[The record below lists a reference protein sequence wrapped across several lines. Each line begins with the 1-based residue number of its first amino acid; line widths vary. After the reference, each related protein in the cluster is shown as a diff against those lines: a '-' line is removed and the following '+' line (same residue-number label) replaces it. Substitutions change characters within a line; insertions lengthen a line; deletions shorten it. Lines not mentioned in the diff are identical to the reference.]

1 MQSSPDKQDPTTRA
15 NEFYNTIVDSLRPL
29 QVRAANIQ
37 AQQVDESVARVG
49 QWEAVERPVLWEHAV
64 GMKEAMSVL
73 MREAETLKA
82 RVEGLEVGGVRNCPG
97 TRTGFNVIRSRV
109 DGCGRPLE
117 TEVLRKERER
127 LGVALCKFD
136 AEIAQ
141 AKAEIGVLLS
151 SERPTAQEE
160 VEIWETKLVAMQDT
174 KRVYKEE
181 INLIEVEL
189 LGREHY
195 ERMERDRVRAEE
207 TGLAQ
212 LKRLE
217 EQELQTRIKYN
228 TAKHKYYFPKEK
240 GWNITFGGGGIFGAC
255 KDICISEIHGN
266 LKIVAE
272 PGEFGSKGPITP
284 ARVTVTFQ
292 AATNSKRSKAKDG
305 GAGGGKKVGIRRS
318 DTGNSSER
326 TGMGSM
332 GTKGTG
338 VGNGRYSTPT
348 AQTSNAQ
355 TPRNVSNNVAKDHA
369 NTEDNSLSTSTSAAS
384 FATTTANNNNSEQPP
399 KGFAKRF
406 LRRLG
411 RKKEKYQSGK
421 DPSELG
427 PVPEDSAVI
436 SPAKGS
442 LAKKL
447 LGQSKRSGKGS
458 KKHPSGDL
466 DRLSFR
472 GNRLETSSIG
482 GQSALD
488 DLDDLESF
496 EDGETSVGGPKGQMS
511 LVDRS
516 SGRSSEDRGSYEGD
530 SPLTKEFLEKID
542 LANLPSTGLSGET
555 PLSNRSPSRTFKFA
569 KTMSKGGW
577 LVDSASIGM
586 SESHD
591 VFDDE
596 ATTALEVDDPDIDE
610 ANEHISEGE
619 RAIGGMEG
627 VYCNGRLTGFELVG
641 EKGSKVPNL
650 IIGNADVSA
659 TVFVKFVFEYDK
671 DHGWRPGQ
679 KPQDK
684 PKFHVEK
691 LRYSI
696 EGNNVP
702 MPPTLIKHIL
712 RVAIPGLIQR
722 RLLLLLP
729 KELGEYVQT
738 ARRGFEFDA
747 DVGLVGPAL
756 TVLDADIGFEIQGP
770 ERSTKEASKQK
781 AKYEAAKEARNMLG
795 LTLPQ
800 AQILSELFGGRYA
813 MLSPP
818 RPASISNLIA
828 LKARYD
834 AHPKLF
840 DQLCTVVNAAYH
852 IFAKKLAQADVLEFS
867 FKEFMDVTVSRVR
880 KKPAKARVVVQNID
894 ISVNADAVVTAIHD
908 FTQRAIEELVIKGPM
923 SDPSATLESMRDTIA
938 EDLEVLHAWH
948 VFALRELDHF
958 KSKFKT
964 AGGTVLLAADKQ
976 GVVAGIENSHYEVCC
991 CCARECGSP
1000 NSPIVLNRPIVSFT
1014 ICARSFARSMQGP
1027 LRLRLPL
1034 SLPTDQDGAISFEI
1048 PLPSPAGSLGVFMD
1062 HFKGL
1067 TVPCH
1072 LRPPVQAINWVEL
1085 SPDTAIND
1093 DMAKRV
1099 ADAIGVVQDVLKEL
1113 DTIIKE
1119 NKMTDDDNDPRKAL
1133 TQPRTM
1139 VGDRLGKMIIN
1150 RLKVKVR
1157 LDERRI
1163 GEIMSGLDSKTL
1175 GSNEAFITTA
1185 GRIISHLGDVM
1196 AFGMVPS
1203 SNTGLMIDP
1212 STDGQQYVVH
1222 LESTD
1227 ISRLRAEVQSLGFQ
1241 SAITPGGAVRLIH
1254 ALIRAAGIAF
1264 LGKTNEELVEFRHT
1278 MEGWY
1283 STQLKIGAL
1292 SHPDFHS
1299 HSAAHSPGLLTRDH
1313 LNLSMCIDTAGEV
1326 LDGVFIAHF
1335 KGTVRIGPVLYHLES
1350 FSVVRS
1356 PRLSDSR
1363 YVLVRSPGRGRRGAC
1378 HKSIDRDK

>member
-1 MQSSPDKQDPTTRA
+1 M
-15 NEFYNTIVDSLRPL
+15 
-29 QVRAANIQ
+29 
-37 AQQVDESVARVG
+37 
-49 QWEAVERPVLWEHAV
+49 
-64 GMKEAMSVL
+64 GMKRAMQVL
-73 MREAETLKA
+73 AKEEGALKTRISNLETST
-82 RVEGLEVGGVRNCPG
+82 VRNCPS

-117 TEVLRKERER
+117 TEALRRER
-127 LGVALCKFD
+127 DRLAGALCKFD
-136 AEIAQ
+136 AEIAS
-141 AKAEIGVLLS
+141 AKAEIGMLLGS
-151 SERPTAQEE
+151 SRGNKAEE

-207 TGLAQ
+207 TGLAH
-212 LKRLE
+212 LKRLQ

-228 TAKHKYYFPKEK
+228 NAKHQYYFPKEK

-284 ARVTVTFQ
+284 ARVIVTFQ
-292 AATNSKRSKAKDG
+292 AATNSKRSKDQTRRKNS
-305 GAGGGKKVGIRRS
+305 GAGVRRS
-318 DTGNSSER
+318 ETMASER
-326 TGMGSM
+326 TGRNGYDKGNAATPMSHASPMASQVTPPLSSRVDPGSDTRTSQ
-332 GTKGTG
+332 GRGGAASRKKTPETTKGHSEEHFESG
-338 VGNGRYSTPT
+338 GGEKET
-348 AQTSNAQ
+348 ADT
-355 TPRNVSNNVAKDHA
+355 TFP
-369 NTEDNSLSTSTSAAS
+369 DND
-384 FATTTANNNNSEQPP
+384 QPP

-427 PVPEDSAVI
+427 PVPEDSQVI
-436 SPAKGS
+436 NPPSRS

-447 LGQSKRSGKGS
+447 LGQSKKEGKGS
-458 KKHPSGDL
+458 KKHAGGDL

-472 GNRLETSSIG
+472 GNRLETSSVG
-482 GQSALD
+482 GQSAI
-488 DLDDLESF
+488 DDLESF
-496 EDGETSVGGPKGQMS
+496 GHDDAQ
-511 LVDRS
+511 VDRDDQEDDLS
-516 SGRSSEDRGSYEGD
+516 ISGPALREGLDDEEGIYPQEGD

-542 LANLPSTGLSGET
+542 LANLPSQESET
-555 PLSNRSPSRTFKFA
+555 PAGSRSPSRTFKFA
-569 KTMSKGGW
+569 KTMSKGSW
-577 LVDSASIGM
+577 LIDSVG

-610 ANEHISEGE
+610 TNEHISEGE

-650 IIGNADVSA
+650 TIGNADVSA

-679 KPQDK
+679 QPQDK

-712 RVAIPGLIQR
+712 RIAIPGLIQR

-756 TVLDADIGFEIQGP
+756 AVLDADIGFEIQGP
-770 ERSTKEASKQK
+770 QRSTKEASKQK
-781 AKYEAAKEARNMLG
+781 ALYEAAKEARNMLG

-813 MLSPP
+813 MMSPP
-818 RPASISNLIA
+818 RAASISNLIA
-828 LKARYD
+828 FKAKYD

-840 DQLCTVVNAAYH
+840 TELCTVINAAYH
-852 IFAKKLAQADVLEFS
+852 IFAKKVSQSDVSDFS
-867 FKEFMDVTVSRVR
+867 FKEFMEVSVARVR

-894 ISVNADAVVTAIHD
+894 IAVNADAVVTAIHD

-938 EDLEVLHAWH
+938 DDLEVLHAWH

-964 AGGTVLLAADKQ
+964 AGGTVLLAADKN
-976 GVVAGIENSHYEVCC
+976 GVVAGIENSHYE
-991 CCARECGSP
+991 
-1000 NSPIVLNRPIVSFT
+1000 
-1014 ICARSFARSMQGP
+1014 GP
-1027 LRLRLPL
+1027 LRLRMPM

-1085 SPDTAIND
+1085 SPDSAINEN
-1093 DMAKRV
+1093 MAGRV
-1099 ADAIGVVQDVLKEL
+1099 SEAIGVVQNVLKEL
-1113 DTIIKE
+1113 EEIIKE
-1119 NKMTDDDNDPRKAL
+1119 NSMFEDDNDPRKAL

-1196 AFGMVPS
+1196 NFGMVPS
-1203 SNTGLMIDP
+1203 SNTGLMLPANTP
-1212 STDGQQYVVH
+1212 SNDAQYLMH

-1264 LGKTNEELVEFRHT
+1264 MGKTSEELVEFRHT

-1283 STQLKIGAL
+1283 S
-1292 SHPDFHS
+1292 
-1299 HSAAHSPGLLTRDH
+1299 LLTRDH

-1335 KGTVRIGPVLYHLES
+1335 KGTAEDGAVRATSPLIVTNELDLVPLGKLMRGDPPEPADDDETE
-1350 FSVVRS
+1350 SVV
-1356 PRLSDSR
+1356 P
-1363 YVLVRSPGRGRRGAC
+1363 
-1378 HKSIDRDK
+1378 

>member
-1 MQSSPDKQDPTTRA
+1 MVQLTPFVPETQDSASSRA
-15 NEFYNTIVDSLRPL
+15 NAFYAQVVDSLRPL
-29 QVRAANIQ
+29 QVRASNIQ
-37 AQQVDESVARVG
+37 AAEARDQAARVAE
-49 QWEAVERPVLWEHAV
+49 WEEIERPVLWEHAI
-64 GMKEAMSVL
+64 GMKRAMQVL
-73 MREAETLKA
+73 AKEEGALQARISNLETST
-82 RVEGLEVGGVRNCPG
+82 VRNCPS

-117 TEVLRKERER
+117 TEALRRER
-127 LGVALCKFD
+127 DRLAGALCKFD
-136 AEIAQ
+136 AEIAS
-141 AKAEIGVLLS
+141 AKAEIGLLLGS
-151 SERPTAQEE
+151 TRGNKAEE

-212 LKRLE
+212 LKRLQE
-217 EQELQTRIKYN
+217 HELQTRIKYN
-228 TAKHKYYFPKEK
+228 KAKHQYYFPKEK

-266 LKIVAE
+266 LKILAE

-284 ARVTVTFQ
+284 ARVIVTFQ
-292 AATNSKRSKAKDG
+292 AATNSKRSKDQG
-305 GAGGGKKVGIRRS
+305 RGKSVAVRRS
-318 DTGNSSER
+318 ETTVSER
-326 TGMGSM
+326 ASKVRQDKGNVPTPTSQASPIRSQTVRTQMSGNAGSSDRSRPPE
-332 GTKGTG
+332 GADDGTG
-338 VGNGRYSTPT
+338 PNGRLGIDTRPPAT
-348 AQTSNAQ
+348 TSA
-355 TPRNVSNNVAKDHA
+355 
-369 NTEDNSLSTSTSAAS
+369 TED
-384 FATTTANNNNSEQPP
+384 QPP

-427 PVPEDSAVI
+427 PVPEDTQML
-436 SPAKGS
+436 SPPSRS

-447 LGQSKRSGKGS
+447 LGQSKKLGKGS
-458 KKHPSGDL
+458 KKHAGDDL

-482 GQSALD
+482 GQSAID
-488 DLDDLESF
+488 ELESF
-496 EDGETSVGGPKGQMS
+496 DEHDDDRDYDGLSVEDGGTQEE
-511 LVDRS
+511 
-516 SGRSSEDRGSYEGD
+516 SGAEEAFYPHEGD
-530 SPLTKEFLEKID
+530 ASLTKEFLDKID
-542 LANLPSTGLSGET
+542 LAALPPQETET
-555 PLSNRSPSRTFKFA
+555 PAGGRSPSRTFKFA
-569 KTMSKGGW
+569 KTMSKGSW
-577 LVDSASIGM
+577 LIDSVG
-586 SESHD
+586 SESQD

-596 ATTALEVDDPDIDE
+596 ATTALDVDDPDIDE
-610 ANEHISEGE
+610 TNEHISEGE

-627 VYCNGRLTGFELVG
+627 VYCNGRLSGFELVG

-650 IIGNADVSA
+650 TIGNADVSA

-679 KPQDK
+679 QPQDK

-756 TVLDADIGFEIQGP
+756 AVLDADIGFEVEGP
-770 ERSTKEASKQK
+770 QRSTKEASKQK
-781 AKYEAAKEARNMLG
+781 AMYDAAKEARNMLG

-813 MLSPP
+813 MMSPP
-818 RPASISNLIA
+818 RAASISNLIA
-828 LKARYD
+828 FKARYD

-840 DQLCTVVNAAYH
+840 DELCTVINAAYH
-852 IFAKKLAQADVLEFS
+852 IFAKKLSQSDVSDFS
-867 FKEFMDVTVSRVR
+867 FKDFMEVTVARVR

-908 FTQRAIEELVIKGPM
+908 FTQRAIEELVIKGPL
-923 SDPSATLESMRDTIA
+923 SDSSATLESMRDTIA
-938 EDLEVLHAWH
+938 DDLEVLHAWH

-964 AGGTVLLAADKQ
+964 AGGTVLLAADKN
-976 GVVAGIENSHYEVCC
+976 GVVAGIENSHYE
-991 CCARECGSP
+991 
-1000 NSPIVLNRPIVSFT
+1000 
-1014 ICARSFARSMQGP
+1014 GP
-1027 LRLRLPL
+1027 LRLRMPM

-1072 LRPPVQAINWVEL
+1072 LRPPVQAVNWVEL

-1093 DMAKRV
+1093 TMARRV
-1099 ADAIGVVQDVLKEL
+1099 SEAISIIQNVLQEL
-1113 DTIIKE
+1113 NTIIKE
-1119 NKMTDDDNDPRKAL
+1119 NGMYEDDNDPRKAL

-1150 RLKVKVR
+1150 RLKIKVR

-1196 AFGMVPS
+1196 NFGMVPS
-1203 SNTGLMIDP
+1203 SNTGLMLPANTP
-1212 STDGQQYVVH
+1212 STDAPYLMH

-1241 SAITPGGAVRLIH
+1241 SAITPGGAVRLVH

-1264 LGKTNEELVEFRHT
+1264 MGKTSEELVEFRHT

-1283 STQLKIGAL
+1283 S
-1292 SHPDFHS
+1292 
-1299 HSAAHSPGLLTRDH
+1299 LLTRDH

-1335 KGTVRIGPVLYHLES
+1335 KGRAEDGAVRATSPLIVTNELDLVPLGKLMRGDGPV
-1350 FSVVRS
+1350 
-1356 PRLSDSR
+1356 PTTD
-1363 YVLVRSPGRGRRGAC
+1363 G
-1378 HKSIDRDK
+1378 

>member
-1 MQSSPDKQDPTTRA
+1 MGQGYVPLDYSTPPYLWIHLSLHAARVFPPQYSSPPPRCRNTQDSASSRA
-15 NEFYNTIVDSLRPL
+15 NAFYAQVVDSLRPL
-29 QVRAANIQ
+29 QVRASNIQ
-37 AQQVDESVARVG
+37 AAEARDQATRVAE
-49 QWEAVERPVLWEHAV
+49 WEQIERPVLWEHAI
-64 GMKEAMSVL
+64 GMKRAMQVL
-73 MREAETLKA
+73 AKEEGALQARISNLETST
-82 RVEGLEVGGVRNCPG
+82 VRNCPS

-117 TEVLRKERER
+117 TEALRRER
-127 LGVALCKFD
+127 DRLAGALCKFD
-136 AEIAQ
+136 AEIAS
-141 AKAEIGVLLS
+141 AKAEIGVLLGS
-151 SERPTAQEE
+151 ARGNKAEE

-212 LKRLE
+212 LKRLQ

-228 TAKHKYYFPKEK
+228 KAKHQYYFPKEK

-284 ARVTVTFQ
+284 ARVIVTFQ
-292 AATNSKRSKAKDG
+292 AATNSKRSKDQGRRKSSG
-305 GAGGGKKVGIRRS
+305 VRRS
-318 DTGNSSER
+318 ETNVSER
-326 TGMGSM
+326 TSKAGQD
-332 GTKGTG
+332 KGN
-338 VGNGRYSTPT
+338 VPTPT
-348 AQTSNAQ
+348 SQASPMRSKTFQPQASGNASSSARPPEDAGDE
-355 TPRNVSNNVAKDHA
+355 TACGFGTD
-369 NTEDNSLSTSTSAAS
+369 TEATATASA
-384 FATTTANNNNSEQPP
+384 TNEKPP

-427 PVPEDSAVI
+427 PVPEDTQML
-436 SPAKGS
+436 SPPSRS

-447 LGQSKRSGKGS
+447 LGQSKKGGKGS
-458 KKHPSGDL
+458 KKHTSDDL

-482 GQSALD
+482 GKSAID
-488 DLDDLESF
+488 ELESF
-496 EDGETSVGGPKGQMS
+496 DDHDDDRDYDGLSAEDAGAQEEIGAGEAFYPQ
-511 LVDRS
+511 
-516 SGRSSEDRGSYEGD
+516 EGD
-530 SPLTKEFLEKID
+530 ASLTKEFLDKID
-542 LANLPSTGLSGET
+542 IGNLPPEETET
-555 PLSNRSPSRTFKFA
+555 PVGARSPSRTFKFA
-569 KTMSKGGW
+569 KTMSKGSW
-577 LVDSASIGM
+577 LIDSVG
-586 SESHD
+586 SESQD
-591 VFDDE
+591 LFDDE
-596 ATTALEVDDPDIDE
+596 ATTALDVDDPDIDE
-610 ANEHISEGE
+610 TNEHISEGE

-627 VYCNGRLTGFELVG
+627 VYCNGRLSGFELVG

-650 IIGNADVSA
+650 TIGNADVSA

-679 KPQDK
+679 QPQDK

-756 TVLDADIGFEIQGP
+756 AVLDADIGFEVEGP
-770 ERSTKEASKQK
+770 QRSTKEASKQK
-781 AKYEAAKEARNMLG
+781 AMYDAAKEARNMLG

-813 MLSPP
+813 MMSPP
-818 RPASISNLIA
+818 RAASISNLIA
-828 LKARYD
+828 FKARYD

-840 DQLCTVVNAAYH
+840 DEICTVINAAYH
-852 IFAKKLAQADVLEFS
+852 IFAKKLSQSDVSDFS
-867 FKEFMDVTVSRVR
+867 FKDFMEVTVARVR

-908 FTQRAIEELVIKGPM
+908 FTQRAIEELVIKGPL
-923 SDPSATLESMRDTIA
+923 SDSSATLESMRDTIA
-938 EDLEVLHAWH
+938 DDLEVLHAWH

-964 AGGTVLLAADKQ
+964 AGGTVLLAADKN
-976 GVVAGIENSHYEVCC
+976 GVVAGIDNSHYE
-991 CCARECGSP
+991 
-1000 NSPIVLNRPIVSFT
+1000 
-1014 ICARSFARSMQGP
+1014 GP
-1027 LRLRLPL
+1027 LRLRMPM

-1072 LRPPVQAINWVEL
+1072 LRPPVQAVNWVEL
-1085 SPDTAIND
+1085 SPDTAINET
-1093 DMAKRV
+1093 MSRRV
-1099 ADAIGVVQDVLKEL
+1099 SEAIGVIQDVLQAL
-1113 DTIIKE
+1113 DSIIKE
-1119 NKMTDDDNDPRKAL
+1119 NGMYEDDNDPRKAL

-1139 VGDRLGKMIIN
+1139 VGDRLGRMIIN

-1196 AFGMVPS
+1196 NFGMVPS
-1203 SNTGLMIDP
+1203 SNTGLMLPANTP
-1212 STDGQQYVVH
+1212 SSDAPYLMH

-1241 SAITPGGAVRLIH
+1241 SAITPGGAVRLVH

-1264 LGKTNEELVEFRHT
+1264 MGKTNEELVEFRHT

-1283 STQLKIGAL
+1283 S
-1292 SHPDFHS
+1292 
-1299 HSAAHSPGLLTRDH
+1299 LLTRDH

-1335 KGTVRIGPVLYHLES
+1335 KGRAEDGAVRAT
-1350 FSVVRS
+1350 S
-1356 PRLSDSR
+1356 PLIVTNELD
-1363 YVLVRSPGRGRRGAC
+1363 LVPLGKLMRGDPPETTDDRG
-1378 HKSIDRDK
+1378 DPTDG

>member
-1 MQSSPDKQDPTTRA
+1 MR
-15 NEFYNTIVDSLRPL
+15 
-29 QVRAANIQ
+29 
-37 AQQVDESVARVG
+37 VAE
-49 QWEAVERPVLWEHAV
+49 WEQIERPVLWEHAI
-64 GMKEAMSVL
+64 GMKRAMQVL
-73 MREAETLKA
+73 AKEEETLQA
-82 RVEGLEVGGVRNCPG
+82 RISNLETSTVRNCPS

-117 TEVLRKERER
+117 TEALRRER
-127 LGVALCKFD
+127 DRLAGTLCKFD
-136 AEIAQ
+136 AEIAS
-141 AKAEIGVLLS
+141 AKAEIGSLLGS
-151 SERPTAQEE
+151 ARGNRAEE

-212 LKRLE
+212 LRRLQ

-228 TAKHKYYFPKEK
+228 KAKHQYYFPKEK

-284 ARVTVTFQ
+284 ARVIVTFQ
-292 AATNSKRSKAKDG
+292 AATNSKRSKSQGRAKSGDVRRSETMVSERMNKAGNDKGYVPTPTSQASPMQSQTFRAQAPGNTASLARSRPPENAGDG
-305 GAGGGKKVGIRRS
+305 GISGALGT
-318 DTGNSSER
+318 DTEA
-326 TGMGSM
+326 
-332 GTKGTG
+332 
-338 VGNGRYSTPT
+338 P
-348 AQTSNAQ
+348 
-355 TPRNVSNNVAKDHA
+355 AKTLPA
-369 NTEDNSLSTSTSAAS
+369 ED
-384 FATTTANNNNSEQPP
+384 QPP

-427 PVPEDSAVI
+427 PVPEDTQML
-436 SPAKGS
+436 SPPSRS

-447 LGQSKRSGKGS
+447 LGQSKRGGKGS
-458 KKHPSGDL
+458 KKNAGGDL

-482 GQSALD
+482 GQSAID
-488 DLDDLESF
+488 ELESF
-496 EDGETSVGGPKGQMS
+496 DDHDDDRDYDNLSLEEAVSQEVLGADEALYPQDGDAS
-511 LVDRS
+511 
-516 SGRSSEDRGSYEGD
+516 
-530 SPLTKEFLEKID
+530 LTKEFLEKID
-542 LANLPSTGLSGET
+542 LANLPPQEAGPPAGG
-555 PLSNRSPSRTFKFA
+555 RSPSRTFKFA
-569 KTMSKGGW
+569 KTMSKGSW
-577 LVDSASIGM
+577 LIDSVG
-586 SESHD
+586 SESQD
-591 VFDDE
+591 MFDDE

-610 ANEHISEGE
+610 TNEHISEGE

-627 VYCNGRLTGFELVG
+627 VYCNGRLSGFELVG

-650 IIGNADVSA
+650 TIGNADVSA

-679 KPQDK
+679 QPQDK

-712 RVAIPGLIQR
+712 RIAIPGLIQR

-756 TVLDADIGFEIQGP
+756 AVLDADIGFEVEGP
-770 ERSTKEASKQK
+770 QRSTKEASKQK
-781 AKYEAAKEARNMLG
+781 AMYDAAKEARNMLG

-813 MLSPP
+813 MMNPP
-818 RPASISNLIA
+818 RAASISNLIA

-840 DQLCTVVNAAYH
+840 DQLCTTINAAYH
-852 IFAKKLAQADVLEFS
+852 IFAKKLSQSDVSDFS
-867 FKEFMDVTVSRVR
+867 FKDFMEVAVARVR

-894 ISVNADAVVTAIHD
+894 ISVTADAVVTAIHD
-908 FTQRAIEELVIKGPM
+908 FTQRAIEELVIKGPL
-923 SDPSATLESMRDTIA
+923 SDSSATLESMRDTITD
-938 EDLEVLHAWH
+938 DLEVLHAWH

-964 AGGTVLLAADKQ
+964 AGGTVLLAADKN
-976 GVVAGIENSHYEVCC
+976 GVVAGIENSHYE
-991 CCARECGSP
+991 
-1000 NSPIVLNRPIVSFT
+1000 
-1014 ICARSFARSMQGP
+1014 GP
-1027 LRLRLPL
+1027 LRLRMPM

-1085 SPDTAIND
+1085 SPDTAINET
-1093 DMAKRV
+1093 MAIRV
-1099 ADAIGVVQDVLKEL
+1099 SEAIGVIQDVLQEL
-1113 DTIIKE
+1113 DSIIKE
-1119 NKMTDDDNDPRKAL
+1119 NRMVEDDNDPRKAL

-1139 VGDRLGKMIIN
+1139 VGDRLGRMIIN

-1163 GEIMSGLDSKTL
+1163 GEIMSGLDSNTL

-1196 AFGMVPS
+1196 NFGMVPS
-1203 SNTGLMIDP
+1203 SNTGLMLPANTP
-1212 STDGQQYVVH
+1212 SSDAPYVMH

-1241 SAITPGGAVRLIH
+1241 SAITPGGAVRLVH

-1264 LGKTNEELVEFRHT
+1264 MGRTSEELVEFRHT

-1283 STQLKIGAL
+1283 S
-1292 SHPDFHS
+1292 
-1299 HSAAHSPGLLTRDH
+1299 LLTRDH

-1335 KGTVRIGPVLYHLES
+1335 KGRAEDGAIRATSPLIVTNELDLVPLGKLMRGDPPEVGP
-1350 FSVVRS
+1350 
-1356 PRLSDSR
+1356 
-1363 YVLVRSPGRGRRGAC
+1363 
-1378 HKSIDRDK
+1378 DRVDPMDG